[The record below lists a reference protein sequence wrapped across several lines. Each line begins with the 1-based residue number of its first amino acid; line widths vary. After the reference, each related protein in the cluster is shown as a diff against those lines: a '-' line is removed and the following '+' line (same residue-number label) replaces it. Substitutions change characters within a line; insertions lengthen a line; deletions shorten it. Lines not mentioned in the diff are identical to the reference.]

1 MTIYSYLRARQSL
14 RFSALAILAL
24 CLQTPAI
31 AQNVSADDD
40 VLNCSVQYQEL
51 GICETAQSAFDAI
64 NSVTASPTEVTQ
76 NQPSQKS
83 PAHNAFNDVENW
95 KSKSLFDSL
104 SSDKRQS
111 LYTYNQAAAANAH
124 LLSICSAHPIE
135 KEYELNRLF
144 YDSLLNEFA
153 VQLIMEEFSTAIEN
167 DNKHIDKEFD
177 CGQTHSGI
185 VFDWYASAKNSSYI
199 ALNEARQNLE
209 YQKWKGSDRVQ
220 AARLKYCEKTA
231 SDDGENYQE
240 IITTALNEFPAMGP
254 PAELID
260 RCQFFLFGRLNQ
272 LRKQKVELT
281 D

>member
-1 MTIYSYLRARQSL
+1 MTIYSYVRAQQRN
-14 RFSALAILAL
+14 RFSALVILAL
-24 CLQTPAI
+24 CFQTPAI
-31 AQNVSADDD
+31 AQNVRADDD

-51 GICETAQSAFDAI
+51 GICEAAQSAFEAI
-64 NSVTASPTEVTQ
+64 NNVTTSPTEAAQ
-76 NQPSQKS
+76 NELSQKS

-95 KSKSLFDSL
+95 KSKALFDSL

-111 LYTYNQAAAANAH
+111 LYTYNQAAAANAY

-144 YDSLLNEFA
+144 YDSLLNEFG

-185 VFDWYASAKNSSYI
+185 VFDWYASAKSSSST
-199 ALNEARQNLE
+199 ALGDARQNLE

-220 AARLKYCEKTA
+220 TARLKYCEKAA

-260 RCQFFLFGRLNQ
+260 RCQFFLFGQLNQ
-272 LRKQKVELT
+272 LKNSEKN
-281 D
+281 